1 MNAMTTPA
9 APPPP
14 EPATRKTIGGWL
26 GQYSKAIAAAV
37 GLAITIATA
46 VYAGKATPHWVLLLE
61 AVATAAGVW
70 VAPNTRL

>member
-1 MNAMTTPA
+1 MSTPGA
-9 APPPP
+9 APSAMPPP
-14 EPATRKTIGGWL
+14 RRKTIGGWL
-26 GQYSKAIAAAV
+26 GQYSKSIAAAV

-70 VAPNTRL
+70 VAPNARL

>member
-1 MNAMTTPA
+1 MTSPA
-9 APPPP
+9 APQRR
-14 EPATRKTIGGWL
+14 ASIGAWL
-26 GQYSKAIAAAV
+26 GQYSKSIAAAA
-37 GLAITIATA
+37 GLAITVLTA